1 MEFRHLSPGQRPN
14 HSSHGSNT
22 SLRRSE
28 TDSLLSSRSTPQA
41 LLPTIRQH
49 PKVAWATVGLA
60 SVFLLGGYD
69 SVIVTTVPSVPQFQ
83 KDFGERYDNR
93 HIIPSMWLSLWSA
106 LPCVGNI
113 AGALMAGWAQDRFG
127 RRWPFAIGSVLS
139 AVAVAIAC
147 LSPLSADIDT
157 RRSVFLLAEIVQG
170 FALGLAQTTAQTYMS
185 EAVPTA
191 MRAPAMALIPTLA
204 LIGQL
209 IGAVVVFLGSAKTSR
224 SAYVVAFHSMW
235 PFSAVPIIV
244 ALLIPESP
252 VHLLRQQ
259 DLIGTLCSLR
269 KLYTE
274 STDCD
279 QLFKNLQHH
288 VSQEDREERSSY
300 GDCFRE
306 SNRRRTLIV
315 IFASMVP
322 TLFGLNLLSDSSYF
336 LQMVGM
342 KAKESLIM
350 LVLGIALALVANA
363 LGVWVSS
370 QVGRRTLILTSIAI
384 TTVLWLAVGIV
395 GCWSGDFVP
404 WYTAASLMVIIV
416 VCSVGAWPASYT
428 VISEVSSLRLRAK
441 SMGVS
446 IVTRSVVGIVFSL
459 VLPYLY
465 NRDAADLRAKLGFVY
480 FGLCVLALAGTWWG
494 VPEMKGRSSVE
505 IDYMFKLRVPARK
518 FGSLVQGKQTG

>member
-1 MEFRHLSPGQRPN
+1 M
-14 HSSHGSNT
+14 

-83 KDFGERYDNR
+83 KDFGELYDHRY
-93 HIIPSMWLSLWSA
+93 IIPSMWLSLWSA

-113 AGALMAGWAQDRFG
+113 VGALIAGWAQDRFG

-139 AVAVAIAC
+139 TVAVAIAC

-157 RRSVFLLAEIVQG
+157 RRSVFLLAEVVQG
-170 FALGLAQTTAQTYMS
+170 VALALAQTTAQTYMS

-204 LIGQL
+204 LTGQL
-209 IGAVVVFLGSAKTSR
+209 IGAVVVFLGSARTSR

-269 KLYTE
+269 KLYTK

-279 QLFKNLQHH
+279 QLFKDLQHH

-315 IFASMVP
+315 IFVSMVP
-322 TLFGLNLLSDSSYF
+322 TLFGLNLLSDGSYF

-342 KAKESLIM
+342 KASHSLIM

-363 LGVWVSS
+363 IGVWVSS
-370 QVGRRTLILTSIAI
+370 RVGRRTLILTSVSI
-384 TTVLWLAVGIV
+384 TTVLWLAVGVV
-395 GCWSGDFVP
+395 GCWSGEFVP
-404 WYTAASLMVIIV
+404 WYVVFLSSWHDHPCLTTTGILRQASWSSSSSAASAPGRHHTPSSAKRHHCVCGPKAWECRSSRAASSGSCSAWCCPIYII
-416 VCSVGAWPASYT
+416 A
-428 VISEVSSLRLRAK
+428 
-441 SMGVS
+441 
-446 IVTRSVVGIVFSL
+446 TRRTCA
-459 VLPYLY
+459 P
-465 NRDAADLRAKLGFVY
+465 N
-480 FGLCVLALAGTWWG
+480 LALCTSDFVSWLLRERGG
-494 VPEMKGRSSVE
+494 V
-505 IDYMFKLRVPARK
+505 FRK
-518 FGSLVQGKQTG
+518 